1 MSIFTKPTTEKVP
14 MRNNDSPP
22 TETGLSV
29 IAAGMKIVGDIE
41 STGVVKI
48 EGMVEGAIRGAR
60 QLLLGRQ
67 GTVHGDI
74 RAHEVVIG
82 GVVVGT
88 IVADERVEIQSTSSV
103 QGDIHTKSI
112 VVLEGGM
119 INGTVRMGE
128 AAVKEAGQVMPRD
141 AVRDGR
147 DTATESQLRPGL
159 ALTQ

>member
-14 MRNNDSPP
+14 MRNDSSLP
-22 TETGLSV
+22 EAGLSV
-29 IAAGMKIVGDIE
+29 IASGMKIVGDIE

-48 EGMVEGAIRGAR
+48 EGIVE
-60 QLLLGRQ
+60 

-82 GVVVGT
+82 GTVVGT
-88 IVADERVEIQSTSSV
+88 IIADERVEIQGTSTV

-112 VVLEGGM
+112 VVLEGGV

-128 AAVKEAGQVMPRD
+128 QAARD
-141 AVRDGR
+141 ASRDGKDVAA
-147 DTATESQLRPGL
+147 DTPLRPGL
-159 ALTQ
+159 ALRQ

>member
-1 MSIFTKPTTEKVP
+1 
-14 MRNNDSPP
+14 MRTDAPP
-22 TETGLSV
+22 SEAGLSV

-48 EGMVEGAIRGAR
+48 EGIVEGAIRGAR

-82 GVVVGT
+82 GTVVGT
-88 IVADERVEIQSTSSV
+88 IIADERVEIQGTSSV

-112 VVLEGGM
+112 VVLEGGV
-119 INGTVRMGE
+119 INGNVRMGE
-128 AAVKEAGQVMPRD
+128 NAARD
-141 AVRDGR
+141 VTRDR
-147 DTATESQLRPGL
+147 KDAANESSVRPGL
-159 ALTQ
+159 ALSQ

>member
-14 MRNNDSPP
+14 MRNDSTPP
-22 TETGLSV
+22 EAGLSV

-48 EGMVEGAIRGAR
+48 EGIVEGAIRGAR

-82 GVVVGT
+82 GTVVGK
-88 IVADERVEIQSTSSV
+88 IVADERVEIQGTSTV

-112 VVLEGGM
+112 VVLEGGV
-119 INGTVRMGE
+119 INGTVRMGDNAVHDGAREVRE
-128 AAVKEAGQVMPRD
+128 ASG
-141 AVRDGR
+141 DG
-147 DTATESQLRPGL
+147 QLRPGL
-159 ALTQ
+159 ALSQ

>member
-14 MRNNDSPP
+14 MRNDTTPP
-22 TETGLSV
+22 EAGLSV
-29 IAAGMKIVGDIE
+29 IASGMKIVGDIE

-48 EGMVEGAIRGAR
+48 EGIVEGAIRGAR

-82 GVVVGT
+82 GTVVGT
-88 IVADERVEIQSTSSV
+88 IVAEERVEIQGTSTV
-103 QGDIHTKSI
+103 KGDIHTKSI
-112 VVLEGGM
+112 VVLEGGV

-128 AAVKEAGQVMPRD
+128 NATREASREPRD
-141 AVRDGR
+141 ASTDG
-147 DTATESQLRPGL
+147 QLRSGL
-159 ALTQ
+159 ALSQ

>member
-1 MSIFTKPTTEKVP
+1 MSIFTKPSTEKVP
-14 MRNNDSPP
+14 MRTDSPSP
-22 TETGLSV
+22 DAGLSV

-48 EGMVEGAIRGAR
+48 EGVVEGAIRGAR

-82 GVVVGT
+82 GIVIGT
-88 IVADERVEIQSTSSV
+88 IVADERVEIQGTSSV
-103 QGDIHTKSI
+103 QGDIYTKTI
-112 VVLEGGM
+112 VVLEGGV
-119 INGTVRMGE
+119 INGAVRMGD
-128 AAVKEAGQVMPRD
+128 AAVKDAMVGSPVEASR
-141 AVRDGR
+141 
-147 DTATESQLRPGL
+147 ESRNQDPPLRSGL

>member
-1 MSIFTKPTTEKVP
+1 MSIFTKPTTEKVL
-14 MRNNDSPP
+14 MRNDAPP
-22 TETGLSV
+22 PEAGLSV
-29 IAAGMKIVGDIE
+29 IASGMKIVGDLE

-48 EGMVEGAIRGAR
+48 EGTVEGAVRGAR

-82 GVVVGT
+82 GTVVGT
-88 IVADERVEIQSTSSV
+88 IVAEERVEIQGTSSV

-112 VVLEGGM
+112 VVLEGGV

-128 AAVKEAGQVMPRD
+128 S
-141 AVRDGR
+141 AVREGARELREPAADNP
-147 DTATESQLRPGL
+147 LRPGL
-159 ALTQ
+159 ALSQ

>member
-14 MRNNDSPP
+14 MRTDSPSP
-22 TETGLSV
+22 DAGLSV

-48 EGMVEGAIRGAR
+48 EGVVEGAIRGAR

-82 GVVVGT
+82 GVVIGT
-88 IVADERVEIQSTSSV
+88 IVADERVEIQGTSSV
-103 QGDIHTKSI
+103 QGDIHTKTI
-112 VVLEGGM
+112 VVLEGGV
-119 INGTVRMGE
+119 INGAVRMGD
-128 AAVKEAGQVMPRD
+128 A
-141 AVRDGR
+141 AVRDAGLNGARDGSR
-147 DTATESQLRPGL
+147 DTREPAAEPTPRPGL

>member
-14 MRNNDSPP
+14 MRNDAPP
-22 TETGLSV
+22 PEAGLSV
-29 IAAGMKIVGDIE
+29 IASGMKIVGDIE

-48 EGMVEGAIRGAR
+48 EGIVEGAIRGAR

-82 GVVVGT
+82 GTVVGT
-88 IVADERVEIQSTSSV
+88 IVADERVEIQGTSSV

-112 VVLEGGM
+112 VVLEGGV

-128 AAVKEAGQVMPRD
+128 SAAREATRELRETTPDNPV
-141 AVRDGR
+141 
-147 DTATESQLRPGL
+147 RPGL
-159 ALTQ
+159 ALSQ

>member
-1 MSIFTKPTTEKVP
+1 MFINAKATTEKVQ
-14 MRNNDSPP
+14 MRNDSTPP
-22 TETGLSV
+22 EAGLSV
-29 IAAGMKIVGDIE
+29 IASGMKIVGDIE

-48 EGMVEGAIRGAR
+48 EGVVEGAVRGAR

-82 GVVVGT
+82 GTVIGT
-88 IVADERVEIQSTSSV
+88 IVADERVEIQGTSSV

-112 VVLEGGM
+112 VVLEGGV

-128 AAVKEAGQVMPRD
+128 QAAQD
-141 AVRDGR
+141 ASRDGKDVAA
-147 DTATESQLRPGL
+147 DTPLRPGL
-159 ALTQ
+159 ALRQ

>member
-1 MSIFTKPTTEKVP
+1 MRTDVP
-14 MRNNDSPP
+14 PS
-22 TETGLSV
+22 EAGLSV

-48 EGMVEGAIRGAR
+48 EGIVEGAVRGAR

-82 GVVVGT
+82 GTVVGT
-88 IVADERVEIQSTSSV
+88 IIADERVEIQGTSSV

-112 VVLEGGM
+112 VVLEGGV
-119 INGTVRMGE
+119 INGNVRMGE
-128 AAVKEAGQVMPRD
+128 NAARD
-141 AVRDGR
+141 VSRDR
-147 DTATESQLRPGL
+147 KDSASESALRPGL
-159 ALTQ
+159 ALSQ

>member
-1 MSIFTKPTTEKVP
+1 MSIFTKPTTEKGQ
-14 MRNNDSPP
+14 MRNDAPP
-22 TETGLSV
+22 PESGLSV

-48 EGMVEGAIRGAR
+48 EGVVEGAVRGAR

-82 GVVVGT
+82 GTVIGT
-88 IVADERVEIQSTSSV
+88 IIADERVEIQGTSSV

-112 VVLEGGM
+112 VVLEGGV
-119 INGTVRMGE
+119 INGSVQMGE
-128 AAVKEAGQVMPRD
+128 TTA
-141 AVRDGR
+141 RDGTRDLR
-147 DTATESQLRPGL
+147 DTTTDGPVRPGL
-159 ALTQ
+159 ALSQ

>member
-1 MSIFTKPTTEKVP
+1 MSIFTKPPTEKVL
-14 MRNNDSPP
+14 MRNDAPP
-22 TETGLSV
+22 PEAGLSV
-29 IAAGMKIVGDIE
+29 IASGMKIVGDIE

-48 EGMVEGAIRGAR
+48 EGIVEGAVRGAR

-82 GVVVGT
+82 GTVIGT
-88 IVADERVEIQSTSSV
+88 IVAEERIEIQGTSRV

-112 VVLEGGM
+112 VVLEGGV

-128 AAVKEAGQVMPRD
+128 NATKELRD
-141 AVRDGR
+141 ATSDN
-147 DTATESQLRPGL
+147 QIRPGL
-159 ALTQ
+159 ALSQ

>member
-1 MSIFTKPTTEKVP
+1 MSIFTKPTTEKVLMP
-14 MRNNDSPP
+14 NHSTAP
-22 TETGLSV
+22 ETGLSV

-48 EGMVEGAIRGAR
+48 EGVVEGAIRGAR

-82 GVVVGT
+82 GTVIGT
-88 IVADERVEIQSTSSV
+88 IVADERVEIQGTSSV

-112 VVLEGGM
+112 VVLEGGV

-128 AAVKEAGQVMPRD
+128 NAI
-141 AVRDGR
+141 RDGAR
-147 DTATESQLRPGL
+147 DLRETGGDGQPRPGL
-159 ALTQ
+159 ALSQ

>member
-14 MRNNDSPP
+14 MRTDSPTP
-22 TETGLSV
+22 EAGLSV
-29 IAAGMKIVGDIE
+29 IAAGMKIVGDVE
-41 STGVVKI
+41 SSGVVKI

-74 RAHEVVIG
+74 RAQEVVIG

-88 IVADERVEIQSTSSV
+88 IVADERVEIQGTSSV
-103 QGDIHTKSI
+103 QGDIHTKTI
-112 VVLEGGM
+112 VVLEGGV

-128 AAVKEAGQVMPRD
+128 E
-141 AVRDGR
+141 AVRNAGHAVGR
-147 DTATESQLRPGL
+147 DVARETGPEAAALR
-159 ALTQ
+159 ALP

>member
-14 MRNNDSPP
+14 MRNDSTLP
-22 TETGLSV
+22 EAGLSV

-48 EGMVEGAIRGAR
+48 EGIVEGAVRVAR

-82 GVVVGT
+82 GTVVGT
-88 IVADERVEIQSTSSV
+88 IVADERVEIQGTSTV

-112 VVLEGGM
+112 VVLEGGV
-119 INGTVRMGE
+119 INGTVRMGDN
-128 AAVKEAGQVMPRD
+128 AAREVGRE
-141 AVRDGR
+141 VREPSV
-147 DTATESQLRPGL
+147 DTQARPGL
-159 ALTQ
+159 ALSQ

>member
-14 MRNNDSPP
+14 MRNDSTPP
-22 TETGLSV
+22 EAGLSV
-29 IAAGMKIVGDIE
+29 IASGMKIVGDIE

-48 EGMVEGAIRGAR
+48 EGIVEGSVRGAR

-74 RAHEVVIG
+74 RAHEAVIG
-82 GVVVGT
+82 GTVVGT
-88 IVADERVEIQSTSSV
+88 IVADERVEIQGTSSV

-112 VVLEGGM
+112 VVLEGGV

-128 AAVKEAGQVMPRD
+128 QAARD
-141 AVRDGR
+141 ASRETKDVAA
-147 DTATESQLRPGL
+147 DTPMRPGL
-159 ALTQ
+159 ALRQ

>member
-1 MSIFTKPTTEKVP
+1 MSIFTKPTTEKVLMP
-14 MRNNDSPP
+14 NHSTQPDA
-22 TETGLSV
+22 GLSV

-48 EGMVEGAIRGAR
+48 EGVVEGAIRGAR

-82 GVVVGT
+82 GTVVGT
-88 IVADERVEIQSTSSV
+88 IVADERVEIQGTSSV
-103 QGDIHTKSI
+103 EGDIHTKSI
-112 VVLEGGM
+112 VVLEGGV

-128 AAVKEAGQVMPRD
+128 N
-141 AVRDGR
+141 AVRDGAR
-147 DTATESQLRPGL
+147 DQRESGGDAQPRAGL
-159 ALTQ
+159 ALSQ

>member
-14 MRNNDSPP
+14 MRNDAPP
-22 TETGLSV
+22 PEAGLSV
-29 IAAGMKIVGDIE
+29 IAAGMKVVGDIE

-48 EGMVEGAIRGAR
+48 EGTVEGAIRGAR

-82 GVVVGT
+82 GTVVGT
-88 IVADERVEIQSTSSV
+88 IVADERVEIQGTSSV
-103 QGDIHTKSI
+103 QGDIHTKTI

-128 AAVKEAGQVMPRD
+128 SAVQNGARELREPPTD
-141 AVRDGR
+141 SPVR
-147 DTATESQLRPGL
+147 AGL
-159 ALTQ
+159 ALSQ